1 MKNICSNTISSSLIN
16 FLIFLF
22 NIELI
27 YIYRRENVYNICIDI
42 SMRDIVR
49 NEIIYFSVY

>member
-22 NIELI
+22 DIELI

-49 NEIIYFSVY
+49 NEIIYFSVH

>member
-49 NEIIYFSVY
+49 NEIIYFSVH